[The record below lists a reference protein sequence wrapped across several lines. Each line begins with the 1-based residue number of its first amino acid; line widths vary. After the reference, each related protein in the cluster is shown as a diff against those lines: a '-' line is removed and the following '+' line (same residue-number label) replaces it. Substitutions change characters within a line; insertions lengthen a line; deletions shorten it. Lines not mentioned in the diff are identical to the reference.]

1 MVAFVVERMLSVMP
15 ASRVFV
21 WLFLA
26 FLAIPMLVAT
36 AAPAEAAATLPAQS
50 TAQQAR
56 DSLRQRLAAMD
67 RFHAHFSQFIEGARG
82 EVIEESTGEVLMQ
95 RPLLRWDVDKPYPQT
110 IVADAQRLRIYDPD
124 LAQVM
129 VKPLS
134 EALGDSPV
142 ALLTSNTIGLND
154 AFDVVH
160 LPGEGVSAEDVYLL
174 SPRSSESLFQEVRLH
189 FEGPALTALLI
200 FDHLG
205 QYTTVRFRQIPGS
218 AVLDSALFDLDLP
231 EDVDIIDG

>member
-1 MVAFVVERMLSVMP
+1 MLC
-15 ASRVFV
+15 AIRVFV
-21 WLFLA
+21 SALLVLVLLSALA
-26 FLAIPMLVAT
+26 PSAV
-36 AAPAEAAATLPAQS
+36 AAASAAGATTALPAQP

-56 DSLRQRLAAMD
+56 DSLRKRLAAMD

-95 RPLLRWDVDKPYPQT
+95 RPLLRWEVDQPYPQT
-110 IVADAQRLRIYDPD
+110 IVADAKRLQIYDPD

-134 EALGDSPV
+134 EALDDSPI
-142 ALLTSNTIGLND
+142 ALLTSDTVGLND
-154 AFDVVH
+154 AFDVVL

-174 SPRSSESLFQEVRLH
+174 SPRSQESLFQEVRLH
-189 FEGPALTALLI
+189 FEGAVLTALLI

-218 AVLDSALFDLDLP
+218 AVLESALFDLDLP

>member
-1 MVAFVVERMLSVMP
+1 MSVEKFCSSFGIRCGRLLG
-15 ASRVFV
+15 
-21 WLFLA
+21 WL
-26 FLAIPMLVAT
+26 LVAWCGI
-36 AAPAEAAATLPAQS
+36 AWSMLASASDSAATAQS
-50 TAQQAR
+50 ERPEQSQAR
-56 DSLRQRLAAMD
+56 DSLSARLAGMD

-95 RPLLRWDVDKPYPQT
+95 RPLLRWDVDQPYPQT
-110 IVADAQRLRIYDPD
+110 IIADAQQLKIYDPD

-134 EALGDSPV
+134 DALGDSPI
-142 ALLTSNTIGLND
+142 ALLTSQTIGLNHT
-154 AFDVVH
+154 FDVVH

-174 SPRSSESLFQEVRLH
+174 SPRSAESLFQEVRLH
-189 FEGPALTALLI
+189 FEGEDLTTLLI

-218 AVLDSALFDLDLP
+218 AVLNSALFDLDLP
-231 EDVDIIDG
+231 EDVDIIEG

>member
-1 MVAFVVERMLSVMP
+1 MLP

-21 WLFLA
+21 WAVLA
-26 FLAIPMLVAT
+26 LLGPVTVAS
-36 AAPAEAAATLPAQS
+36 AASSGAASLPTQP

-56 DSLRQRLAAMD
+56 DSLRERLAAMD

-95 RPLLRWDVDKPYPQT
+95 RPLLRWDVDQPYPQT
-110 IVADAQRLRIYDPD
+110 IVADAKRLRIYDPD

-129 VKPLS
+129 VKPLN
-134 EALGDSPV
+134 EALGDSPI
-142 ALLTSNTIGLND
+142 ALLTSNTIGLSD
-154 AFDVVH
+154 SFDVVH

-174 SPRSSESLFQEVRLH
+174 SPRSQESLFQEVRLH